1 MIVSI
6 IGVGLIGG
14 SIGLAIKKSGLKV
27 KKVIGI
33 GRNLERLKLAK
44 KIGAVDEI
52 TTDINE
58 GVKNADI
65 VFVCLPVGLI
75 AQTTKSIFPY
85 CKKDAIITD
94 VGSVKQPIVNDIEK
108 FLNTY
113 HLPLTAVFI
122 GGHPIAGSEKTSV
135 KYASKDLFENAVVV
149 LTPTEKTDRK
159 SLDIVKKL
167 WEKMKAKV
175 KIMSPTRHDRILA
188 MTSHL
193 PHAVAF
199 ALVNSADNFEFAG
212 TGFKDTTR
220 IASSDPE
227 MWADIIFNNRTNVR
241 CAIKRIKF
249 ELGKIEKEKT
259 VKKLVDI
266 FKKAKTKR
274 DKIAKNNQTKTEHM
288 FGNKLNREE
297 KKLLNEIR
305 ILEFIKMS
313 LKRRKIS
320 PSVREVADYFNMSV
334 STSHTYLKNL
344 RNKKLIK
351 VRSVQNKIK
360 SVARGITKNKNRTN
374 VRF

>member
-14 SIGLAIKKSGLKV
+14 SIGLAIKSELKV

-33 GRNLERLKLAK
+33 GRNLKRLKLAK

-75 AQTTKSIFPY
+75 AETVKNILPV
-85 CKKDAIITD
+85 CKKGAIITD
-94 VGSVKQPIVNDIEK
+94 VGSVKEPIVSEVEK
-108 FLNTY
+108 FLDTSY
-113 HLPLTAVFI
+113 SLLPTPCHFV

-135 KYASKDLFENAVVV
+135 KYASKNLFENAVVV
-149 LTPTEKTDRK
+149 LTPTKKTDKK

-175 KIMSPTRHDRILA
+175 KIMSPARHDKILSI
-188 MTSHL
+188 TSHL

-212 TGFKDTTR
+212 NGFRDTTR

-227 MWADIIFNNRTNVR
+227 MWADIIFNNQTNVR
-241 CAIKRIKF
+241 QAIKRIKF
-249 ELGKIEKEKT
+249 ELEKIE
-259 VKKLVDI
+259 
-266 FKKAKTKR
+266 KAKTKEELAKIFRKAKQKR
-274 DKIAKNNQTKTEHM
+274 DYYVH
-288 FGNKLNREE
+288 
-297 KKLLNEIR
+297 
-305 ILEFIKMS
+305 
-313 LKRRKIS
+313 KR
-320 PSVREVADYFNMSV
+320 
-334 STSHTYLKNL
+334 
-344 RNKKLIK
+344 
-351 VRSVQNKIK
+351 
-360 SVARGITKNKNRTN
+360 
-374 VRF
+374 

>member
-14 SIGLAIKKSGLKV
+14 SIGLALKKSELKI

-33 GRNLERLKLAK
+33 GRNLKRLKLAK

-52 TTDINE
+52 TIDIKE
-58 GVKNADI
+58 GVKDADI

-75 AQTTKSIFPY
+75 AETVKNVLPI
-85 CKKDAIITD
+85 CKKGAIITD
-94 VGSVKQPIVNDIEK
+94 VGSVKAPIIKEVEK
-108 FLNTY
+108 FLSTPY
-113 HLPLTAVFI
+113 SLLATPCFI

-135 KYASKDLFENAVVV
+135 KYASKDLFKNAVVV
-149 LTPTEKTDRK
+149 LTPTKKTDKK

-175 KIMSPTRHDRILA
+175 KIMSPIRHDKILS

-212 TGFKDTTR
+212 NGFKDTTR

-241 CAIKRIKF
+241 QAIKRIKF
-249 ELGKIEKEKT
+249 ELEKIE
-259 VKKLVDI
+259 
-266 FKKAKTKR
+266 KAKTKEELAKILRKAKEKR
-274 DKIAKNNQTKTEHM
+274 DYYV
-288 FGNKLNREE
+288 NKR
-297 KKLLNEIR
+297 
-305 ILEFIKMS
+305 
-313 LKRRKIS
+313 
-320 PSVREVADYFNMSV
+320 
-334 STSHTYLKNL
+334 
-344 RNKKLIK
+344 
-351 VRSVQNKIK
+351 
-360 SVARGITKNKNRTN
+360 
-374 VRF
+374 

>member
-14 SIGLAIKKSGLKV
+14 SIGLAIKSEVRSPKSKV
-27 KKVIGI
+27 KIIGI
-33 GRNLERLKLAK
+33 GRNLKRLKLAK

-52 TTDINE
+52 TIDIKE
-58 GVKNADI
+58 GVKDADI

-75 AQTTKSIFPY
+75 AETVKNILPI
-85 CKKDAIITD
+85 CKKGAIITD

-135 KYASKDLFENAVVV
+135 KYASKDLFKNAVVV
-149 LTPTEKTDRK
+149 LTPTKKTDKK

-175 KIMSPTRHDRILA
+175 KIMPPTRHDKILSV
-188 MTSHL
+188 TSHL

-212 TGFKDTTR
+212 NGFKDTTR

-227 MWADIIFNNRTNVR
+227 MWADVIFNNRTNVR
-241 CAIKRIKF
+241 LAIAKF
-249 ELGKIEKEKT
+249 KKELSKIENAKSKKELT
-259 VKKLVDI
+259 NI
-266 FKKAKTKR
+266 FEKAKTKR
-274 DKIAKNNQTKTEHM
+274 DNICDDRM
-288 FGNKLNREE
+288 LSEE
-297 KKLLNEIR
+297 TL
-305 ILEFIKMS
+305 
-313 LKRRKIS
+313 IS
-320 PSVREVADYFNMSV
+320 S
-334 STSHTYLKNL
+334 
-344 RNKKLIK
+344 
-351 VRSVQNKIK
+351 
-360 SVARGITKNKNRTN
+360 
-374 VRF
+374 